1 MLKFK
6 KKLILA
12 SQSPRRKHLLETI
25 GLSFEIIPAEIDEV
39 FQSTE
44 PDIIVKDLAYKKAVS
59 IEKQISDE
67 AIIISADTIV
77 VLDNEILNKP
87 IDENNAF
94 EMLSKLSNRFHEVYT
109 GITIINKSENVSS
122 YIIDYEVTKVK
133 FRQLD
138 GDEIWDYIKSGSPMD
153 KAGAYGIQDD
163 FGSVF
168 VEKIE
173 GCFYN
178 VVGLPLQLVYKHLK
192 QIENE
197 N

>member
-59 IEKQISDE
+59 IEEQISDE

-138 GDEIWDYIKSGSPMD
+138 SDEIWDYIKSGSPMD

>member
-25 GLSFEIIPAEIDEV
+25 GLSFEIMPAEIDEV

-44 PDIIVKDLAYKKAVS
+44 PDIIVKDLAYKKAIS
-59 IEKQISDE
+59 IEEQISDE